1 MLLYKV
7 VYKEV
12 LDEFSFS
19 TMNEIMFSGQKDK
32 KLIKKAN
39 KEMLTRFITKTYD
52 WNHEKEWRIVLSNL
66 RDNNKIFADTV
77 SGIIIDERVIKTD
90 NAKKLID
97 LAKERLWT
105 IKIRKKN
112 YTGTKHIYEEL
123 KVE

>member
-1 MLLYKV
+1 
-7 VYKEV
+7 
-12 LDEFSFS
+12 
-19 TMNEIMFSGQKDK
+19 
-32 KLIKKAN
+32 
-39 KEMLTRFITKTYD
+39 MLTRFITKTYD